1 MNCWTRNK
9 DGSYSVT
16 GNGPMRPIA
25 VEGDTRAL
33 ARQNWMFEFG
43 RQYEEAERATN
54 LSTQWEEMSEG
65 HRDKKMFD
73 ARMLARDYRG
83 RE

>member
-1 MNCWTRNK
+1 MSCWTRNK

-43 RQYEEAERATN
+43 RQYEEARAGN
-54 LSTQWEEMSEG
+54 QPVYPVG
-65 HRDKKMFD
+65 RNV
-73 ARMLARDYRG
+73 RG
-83 RE
+83 PQG